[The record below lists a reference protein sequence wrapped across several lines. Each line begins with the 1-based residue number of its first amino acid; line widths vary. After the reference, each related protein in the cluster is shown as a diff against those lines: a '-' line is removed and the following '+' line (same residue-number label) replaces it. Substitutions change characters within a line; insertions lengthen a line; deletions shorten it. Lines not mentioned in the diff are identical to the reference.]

1 MEANHLK
8 ARSWQKQATLA
19 PKKNQKVC
27 QNHQNISKRG
37 PKLDEKWRLR
47 RGCVFRACRGGPG
60 AHRRTIR
67 TPILGAIFGPFSM
80 KIAKNQKGDLIRR
93 HFGALGRPRGAKKTK
108 NGVPEGVR
116 KWRSK
121 NDRKLMPKWSKN
133 DAKIDAKIDEKKV
146 PIS

>member
-1 MEANHLK
+1 M
-8 ARSWQKQATLA
+8 
-19 PKKNQKVC
+19 
-27 QNHQNISKRG
+27 
-37 PKLDEKWRLR
+37 R
-47 RGCVFRACRGGPG
+47 RGCVFGGFMSG
-60 AHRRTIR
+60 QKVATQTLRR
-67 TPILGAIFGPFSM
+67 PILGAIFVQKSM

-108 NGVPEGVR
+108 NGAPEGVR